1 MSEQQIR
8 SAYRPHKRV
17 TIKTGDGLAKQAFK
31 SECDINT
38 IMQKYEKTGL
48 IAHVNS
54 HGGDYGNYLNVTDY
68 HTAMTQI
75 TEAQEAFMS
84 LPAKLRERF
93 GNNPA
98 NFLAFAQDE
107 KNLSEMVEMGLA
119 EAPVTEPKEKAPE
132 KPSEAPPEPESKEP
146 GSPKVPA
153 DT

>member
-1 MSEQQIR
+1 MAEQQIR

-31 SECDINT
+31 EECDINT
-38 IMQKYEKTGL
+38 IMKKYEKTGL
-48 IAHVNS
+48 IAHVNA
-54 HGGDYGNYLNVTDY
+54 HGGDYGDYLSVTDY

-98 NFLAFAQDE
+98 NFLAFAF
-107 KNLSEMVEMGLA
+107 
-119 EAPVTEPKEKAPE
+119 
-132 KPSEAPPEPESKEP
+132 
-146 GSPKVPA
+146 GS
-153 DT
+153 